1 MIQKTEVPGLDLI
14 ASGTRTPQGPE
25 LLGSPAVSQLFMA
38 LRSNYGVILV
48 DSPPLGAGVDALSL
62 GTVAGTMVLVLR
74 SGGAQSD
81 ATEARLDVAERLPIR
96 LLGAVVNGA
105 REGPDGAYPGY
116 YIEDYEFAGVEDPG
130 TPVIHGETAA
140 SRLGSGWVSR
150 RG

>member
-1 MIQKTEVPGLDLI
+1 
-14 ASGTRTPQGPE
+14 
-25 LLGSPAVSQLFMA
+25 
-38 LRSNYGVILV
+38 
-48 DSPPLGAGVDALSL
+48 
-62 GTVAGTMVLVLR
+62 MVLVLR